1 MDWLRKE
8 MNYLTFLLIVLAGI
22 PGLAIGVIGF
32 RAYTNLTRTTEK
44 ISVLQII
51 KIAVQFGIAGSLI
64 FFATISSASLFDSEY
79 IWSLQNLGGAI
90 FVSLIPGIIVT
101 LGGMYQIYTTA
112 IFRDILIRKY
122 RK

>member
-1 MDWLRKE
+1 

-51 KIAVQFGIAGSLI
+51 NIAVQFGIAGSLI

-101 LGGMYQIYTTA
+101 LGGMCQIYTTA